1 MVWRAA
7 VDGEA
12 RILLRGASAGVYRW
26 RVLFLLPQRCAL
38 SGGLVGPRSC
48 RSAAAGFWDP
58 LDWVCDHFYSSS
70 PPSVVYFGRAPRVSI
85 IRLAACKTLA
95 NALVGPNWL

>member
-12 RILLRGASAGVYRW
+12 RMVVFEGRGDGRAPR
-26 RVLFLLPQRCAL
+26 LFLLPQRCAL
-38 SGGLVGPRSC
+38 SGGLAARGSC

>member
-7 VDGEA
+7 VLGEA
-12 RILLRGASAGVYRW
+12 RILLRGASAGVYRG
-26 RVLFLLPQRCAL
+26 FFCLPQRCAL
-38 SGGLVGPRSC
+38 SGGLAGPRSC

-70 PPSVVYFGRAPRVSI
+70 PPSVVYLGRAPRVSI
-85 IRLAACKTLA
+85 IRLAACKTLERI
-95 NALVGPNWL
+95 